1 MESGEKMKILPLVIT
16 EKEREGR
23 ERERERERERDG
35 WWLCP
40 MSRILRL
47 SEIRLK
53 LNYSKEQK

>member
-1 MESGEKMKILPLVIT
+1 MKILPLVIT
-16 EKEREGR
+16 EKEREG
-23 ERERERERERDG
+23 RERERDG